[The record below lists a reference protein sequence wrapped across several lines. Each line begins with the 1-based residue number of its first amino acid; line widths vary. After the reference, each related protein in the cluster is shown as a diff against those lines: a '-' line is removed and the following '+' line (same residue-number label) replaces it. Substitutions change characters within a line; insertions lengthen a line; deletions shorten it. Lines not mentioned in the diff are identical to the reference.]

1 MQYPLGIK
9 MVDDIMDDEQAKIP
23 SEPTYT
29 LAPKPKRSI
38 FERLA
43 YSPTAIGIVLVV
55 ALVLMT
61 LGVFFYNSL
70 IPSIASGESDYFV
83 TTVMVFFGMLP
94 YSIGVSL
101 LVLLLLGLGI
111 GRHDYP
117 QWVRFALI
125 LVAGMIIVW
134 GFHLSGALIGGM
146 IHYSS
151 P

>member
-1 MQYPLGIK
+1 
-9 MVDDIMDDEQAKIP
+9 MDDEKPIP
-23 SEPTYT
+23 PEPTYT
-29 LAPKPKRSI
+29 PAPKPKRSI

-61 LGVFFYNSL
+61 LGVFFYDSL
-70 IPSIASGESDYFV
+70 IPSIVSGESDYFV
-83 TTVMVFFGMLP
+83 TTVVVFFGMLP

-134 GFHLSGALIGGM
+134 GFHLSGALIGAM

>member
-1 MQYPLGIK
+1 
-9 MVDDIMDDEQAKIP
+9 MDDEKPIP
-23 SEPTYT
+23 PEPTYT
-29 LAPKPKRSI
+29 PAPKRKRSI

-61 LGVFFYNSL
+61 LGVFFYDSL
-70 IPSIASGESDYFV
+70 IPSIVSGESDYFL
-83 TTVMVFFGMLP
+83 TTVVVFLGMLP

-134 GFHLSGALIGGM
+134 GFHLSGALIGAM

>member
-1 MQYPLGIK
+1 
-9 MVDDIMDDEQAKIP
+9 MDDEQAQI
-23 SEPTYT
+23 STEQTYT
-29 LAPKPKRSI
+29 PAPQTYTPAPKPKRSI

-61 LGVFFYNSL
+61 LGVFFYDSL
-70 IPSIASGESDYFV
+70 IPSIVSGESDYFV
-83 TTVMVFFGMLP
+83 TTVVVFFGMLP

-134 GFHLSGALIGGM
+134 GFHLSGALIGAM

>member
-1 MQYPLGIK
+1 
-9 MVDDIMDDEQAKIP
+9 MDEEQ
-23 SEPTYT
+23 SERHPGQVYT
-29 LAPKPKRSI
+29 PAPKPKRSI

-43 YSPTAIGIVLVV
+43 YSPTAIGVVLVV

-61 LGVFFYNSL
+61 VGVFFYDSL

-83 TTVMVFFGMLP
+83 TTVMIFLGMLP

-101 LVLLLLGLGI
+101 LIVLLLGLGI

-134 GFHLSGALIGGM
+134 GFHLSGALIGAM

>member
-1 MQYPLGIK
+1 
-9 MVDDIMDDEQAKIP
+9 MVDDIMDDEKPIP

-29 LAPKPKRSI
+29 PAPKRKRSI

-61 LGVFFYNSL
+61 LGVFFYDSL
-70 IPSIASGESDYFV
+70 IPSIVSGESDYFL
-83 TTVMVFFGMLP
+83 TTVVVFLGMLP

-134 GFHLSGALIGGM
+134 GFHLSGALIGAM

>member
-1 MQYPLGIK
+1 
-9 MVDDIMDDEQAKIP
+9 MDDEKPIP
-23 SEPTYT
+23 PEPTYT
-29 LAPKPKRSI
+29 PAPKRKRSI

-61 LGVFFYNSL
+61 LGVFFYDSL
-70 IPSIASGESDYFV
+70 IPSIVSGESDYFL
-83 TTVMVFFGMLP
+83 TTVVVFLGMLP

-134 GFHLSGALIGGM
+134 GFHLSGALIGAM

-151 P
+151 S